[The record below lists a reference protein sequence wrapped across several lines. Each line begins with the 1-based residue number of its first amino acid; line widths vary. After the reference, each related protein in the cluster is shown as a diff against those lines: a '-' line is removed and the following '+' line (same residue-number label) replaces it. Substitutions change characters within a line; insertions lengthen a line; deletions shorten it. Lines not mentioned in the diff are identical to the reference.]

1 MSNENVTNQVL
12 WLIML
17 KHECSGFNHALFF
30 ICSMRQAVRNKVPK
44 GWDPTYTRS
53 SFFPYWRSV
62 LGARCRMK
70 MYAAYAAADGK
81 SVIAFAQLRDKLTNG
96 PSVSNNTLG
105 VAGRIWQRQLLINQ
119 ECTVLLRSKHL

>member
-44 GWDPTYTRS
+44 AVS
-53 SFFPYWRSV
+53 SGSPKGMRMCKKGNELV
-62 LGARCRMK
+62 L
-70 MYAAYAAADGK
+70 
-81 SVIAFAQLRDKLTNG
+81 
-96 PSVSNNTLG
+96 
-105 VAGRIWQRQLLINQ
+105 
-119 ECTVLLRSKHL
+119 